1 MICMSVFFRLSGV
14 LPIDDAMLLL
24 RESVTKTYSNKGEDV
39 VRKNHELLDGVLFC
53 VSNSS

>member
-39 VRKNHELLDGVLFC
+39 VRKNHELLDGVFILC
-53 VSNSS
+53 V